1 MFCII
6 ICGAIYAS
14 YDWVASHLLG
24 CALIA
29 HVVWA
34 SVAPTVASAWAAVA
48 LVWVFAALAWAS
60 VALAKLVIALCD
72 S

>member
-1 MFCII
+1 MFCTV
-6 ICGAIYAS
+6 ICGAVYAS
-14 YDWVASHLLG
+14 YDWVAGCLLG

-29 HVVWA
+29 HVIWA
-34 SVAPTVASAWAAVA
+34 SVASAWATVA

-60 VALAKLVIALCD
+60 VALTKLVVTLCD